1 VDRLSERTKNL
12 IGWACVGIVVVT
24 ISAGLVYA
32 AWRGMLLVPA
42 GTARAWALLA
52 TALLPVVGWVAW
64 RLGHWYAQGIVT
76 GIDWGIGKVAQAG
89 SNAADLRV
97 HVHREMKHK
106 PDQVVVLPD
115 VEIVQRTAL
124 PSGADIIEL

>member
-1 VDRLSERTKNL
+1 VDRLSERTKNS
-12 IGWACVGIVVVT
+12 IGWACVGIVVVA

-42 GTARAWALLA
+42 GIARAWALLA

-64 RLGHWYAQGIVT
+64 RLGRWYAQGIVT

-89 SNAADLRV
+89 NNAADLRV
-97 HVHREMKHK
+97 RVHREMKRK

-124 PSGADIIEL
+124 PSSADIIEL